1 MAYVSSASGH
11 DKFGMSL
18 DHMKKDFA
26 SASALD
32 HDSASASGQTSMCDD
47 ANLNRQ
53 DYLSIWG
60 DLVRQEFEHA
70 NGAYSWKS
78 EDVPNLLDA
87 LILQGTCVKAAL
99 LQYESE
105 KSDMASLTIVLSQDE
120 ALARLLVQGV
130 TLEISLS
137 DPLLNW
143 QTTVEVESC
152 SRLAEKII
160 LKLKCITGKWPEKGS
175 FVRADLSPSWV
186 QRVRMDA
193 ALDIFVKGN
202 YDNPCLAVR
211 DLIISDEGTGDERRA
226 QNSHPSSVNIDEES
240 LVLGLNS
247 SQRQAVALYVK
258 RRITCIQGPPG
269 TGKTKVATAIMQTGR
284 LLDSN
289 RPVIGAC
296 QSNVAADSLTLA
308 TAAKPGCQV
317 VRIGD
322 VRKIKRKEVI
332 PHILDVRV
340 RGEEDAGKPMKKTFR
355 KRRRL
360 GSKKSGRQF

>member
-18 DHMKKDFA
+18 DHMKKDSA
-26 SASALD
+26 SASASD

-70 NGAYSWKS
+70 NGAHSWKS

-160 LKLKCITGKWPEKGS
+160 LKLKKLRGTWPEKDGTWPEKNA

-193 ALDIFVKGN
+193 ALDVFVKGN
-202 YDNPCLAVR
+202 YENPCLAVR

-240 LVLGLNS
+240 LVLDLNS

-322 VRKIKRKEVI
+322 VRKKRE
-332 PHILDVRV
+332 
-340 RGEEDAGKPMKKTFR
+340 
-355 KRRRL
+355 RR
-360 GSKKSGRQF
+360 